1 MFYTNSYEIASDL
14 VKSLVATGVR
24 DGLNR
29 RSSVGGS
36 FVEPPLLPPEGP
48 VALAPEVAPVV
59 ILTTTM
65 SPTTSLLS
73 TMATIGL
80 HLRDLNFWYLISS
93 YHLTLL
99 HHPSHALGLEM

>member
-73 TMATIGL
+73 AMATIGL
-80 HLRDLNFWYLISS
+80 HLRELNLVPYIILSLTMLHPPS
-93 YHLTLL
+93 Y
-99 HHPSHALGLEM
+99 ALGLEM

>member
-1 MFYTNSYEIASDL
+1 MASDL

-65 SPTTSLLS
+65 SQTTSLLS

-80 HLRDLNFWYLISS
+80 HLRELNLVPYIILSFDFAPPPLPM
-93 YHLTLL
+93 H
-99 HHPSHALGLEM
+99 

>member
-1 MFYTNSYEIASDL
+1 MASDL

-48 VALAPEVAPVV
+48 VAFGARGGASGNTNNGNNRFTPKGLNLVPYIILSFDFAPPP
-59 ILTTTM
+59 LPM
-65 SPTTSLLS
+65 
-73 TMATIGL
+73 
-80 HLRDLNFWYLISS
+80 H
-93 YHLTLL
+93 
-99 HHPSHALGLEM
+99 

>member
-1 MFYTNSYEIASDL
+1 MASDL

-48 VALAPEVAPVV
+48 VAFGARGGASGNTNHNNVTNNI
-59 ILTTTM
+59 ILINNGNNRFT
-65 SPTTSLLS
+65 PKGAELGAL
-73 TMATIGL
+73 
-80 HLRDLNFWYLISS
+80 YQLII
-93 YHLTLL
+93 
-99 HHPSHALGLEM
+99 